1 MRNPKIN
8 YLLVGGFVIGIVVAL
23 VVAVALL
30 AGRTGATD
38 DYYAIYDNVGGVN
51 FGTRVLFEGYP
62 IGQVEQ
68 VAPVEEDGHMR
79 FHVEMSV
86 IRNWPLPKD
95 TVAEISA
102 SGLLAAVSINL
113 RGGRSTEKLK
123 PGDRIEG
130 RGNANLMASVNDLA
144 SDIRNLTETDIK
156 PVIAKI
162 SEVLTGV
169 GQMVGTDGQAMS
181 GDLRKLV
188 DNLSQATPGVIKD
201 IQSFSGRLN
210 QSADRLDLLLSDKN
224 LHTIQDIVEN
234 LNSATYNMNQL
245 TAQLGETRATIDGMV
260 KNADSM
266 VDDMKQVVSGNK
278 GDVERAISDLR
289 QSMDSVSRHIDAISE
304 NMEGAS
310 RNMNEFSRQIRQN
323 PGLLFGS
330 KPPADPGRGN

>member
-1 MRNPKIN
+1 MRNPRIN
-8 YLLVGGFVIGIVVAL
+8 YLLVGGFVVGVVIAL
-23 VVAVALL
+23 VVAGALL
-30 AGRTGATD
+30 TGRTGATD
-38 DYYAIYDNVGGVN
+38 SYYAIYDNVGGVN

-62 IGQVEQ
+62 VGQVER
-68 VAPVEEDGHMR
+68 VAPVPENGRMH

-86 IRNWPLPKD
+86 IRNWPIPKD
-95 TVAEISA
+95 SIAEVSA
-102 SGLLAAVSINL
+102 AGLLAAVSINL
-113 RGGRSTEKLK
+113 RAGQSSEMLK
-123 PGDRIEG
+123 PGDLIQG
-130 RGNANLMASVNDLA
+130 RGTANLMASVNDLA

-181 GDLRKLV
+181 GDLRNLV
-188 DNLSQATPGVIKD
+188 NQLNQATPGVIKD

-224 LHTIQDIVEN
+224 LHTIEDIVEN
-234 LNSATYNMNQL
+234 LNSATHNMNQL
-245 TAQLGETRATIDGMV
+245 TAQLGETRATVDGMV

-266 VDDMKQVVSGNK
+266 VNDMKQVVTSNK
-278 GDVERAISDLR
+278 SDVEHAISDLR
-289 QSMDSVSRHIDAISE
+289 QSMETVSRHIDAISE
-304 NMEGAS
+304 NMEDAS

-330 KPPADPGRGN
+330 KPPADPGRRN

>member
-8 YLLVGGFVIGIVVAL
+8 YLMVGGFVIAVVVGL
-23 VVAVALL
+23 VIAVALIT
-30 AGRTGATD
+30 GRTGATD
-38 DYYAIYDNVGGVN
+38 DYYAVYDNVGGVN
-51 FGTRVLFEGYP
+51 YGTRVLYEGYP
-62 IGQVEQ
+62 VGQVER
-68 VAPVEEDGHMR
+68 VAPVQEDQHTR
-79 FHVEMSV
+79 FHVEFSV

-102 SGLLAAVSINL
+102 SGLLAAVSLNL
-113 RGGRSTEKLK
+113 RAGRSQEMLK

-130 RGNANLMASVNDLA
+130 RGSANLMASVNDLA
-144 SDIRNLTETDIK
+144 SDIRNLTESDIK

-181 GDLRKLV
+181 GDLRQLV
-188 DNLSQATPGVIKD
+188 QNLSQATPGVIKD

-224 LHTIQDIVEN
+224 LHTIEDIVEN
-234 LNSATYNMNQL
+234 MNSATHNMNEL
-245 TAQLGETRATIDGMV
+245 TAQLAQTRTTIDGMV

-266 VDDMKQVVSGNK
+266 VNDMRQVVSTNK
-278 GDVERAISDLR
+278 GDVEHAISDLR
-289 QSMDSVSRHIDAISE
+289 QSIETVSRHIDAISE

-310 RNMNEFSRQIRQN
+310 RNMNEFSREIRQN
-323 PGLLFGS
+323 PGLLLGS
-330 KPPADPGRGN
+330 KPPADAGRGN

>member
-8 YLLVGGFVIGIVVAL
+8 YLLVGGFVVAVVIGLI
-23 VVAVALL
+23 VAVAMLT
-30 AGRTGATD
+30 GRTGATD
-38 DYYAIYDNVGGVN
+38 DYYAVYDNVGGVN

-62 IGQVEQ
+62 VGQVERI
-68 VAPVEEDGHMR
+68 APVQEDGHMR

-86 IRNWPLPKD
+86 IRNWPIPKD
-95 TVAEISA
+95 SVAEISA

-113 RGGRSTEKLK
+113 RAGRSQDMLK
-123 PGDRIEG
+123 PGELIPG
-130 RGNANLMASVNDLA
+130 RSAANLMASVNDLA
-144 SDIRNLTETDIK
+144 NDIRNLTETDIK

-188 DNLSQATPGVIKD
+188 EQLNQATPGVIKD

-245 TAQLGETRATIDGMV
+245 TAQLGQTRATIDGMV

-266 VDDMKQVVSGNK
+266 VNDMKQVVTTNK
-278 GDVERAISDLR
+278 GDVEHAISDLR
-289 QSMDSVSRHIDAISE
+289 QSIETVSRHIDAISE

-310 RNMNEFSRQIRQN
+310 RNMNEFSRQIREN

-330 KPPADPGRGN
+330 KPPADPERRN